1 MKYYIDE
8 RLVRTSDRTYTHAVM
23 FDDEVCSCC
32 GSFLLANKELS
43 RRLAHLDA
51 GIRDARA
58 AIAAIDEGKSYYM
71 ARMFSDSRRPYKN
84 PIKRSREEY
93 MSWITENEDKKT
105 RWHIREL
112 ETR

>member
-8 RLVRTSDRTYTHAVM
+8 RLVRTSERAYTHAVL
-23 FDDEVCSCC
+23 FDNEVFSCC

-43 RRLAHLDA
+43 KRIAHLDA
-51 GIRDARA
+51 CNRDAHA

-71 ARMFSDSRRPYKN
+71 ARVFSDSRRPYKC

-93 MSWITENEDKKT
+93 MEMIAENEDKKT
-105 RWHIREL
+105 RWHIRDL